1 MKKSDENYKYL
12 ESMYDDGYFPKFL
25 VDKIK
30 NLLEEVADYL
40 EEEPPL
46 EDVQEKLDELAS
58 GINELQDEFYENDSE
73 IETIAR
79 DSIAE
84 AVEHILNYYNIKIDI
99 EGALRP
105 REW

>member
-1 MKKSDENYKYL
+1 MKKSDENYIYL
-12 ESMYDDGYFPKFL
+12 ENMYDDGYFPKFL

-40 EEEPPL
+40 EEESPL

-84 AVEHILNYYNIKIDI
+84 AVEHILNYYNIEIDI
-99 EGALRP
+99 EDALRA

>member
-1 MKKSDENYKYL
+1 MKKSDENYIYL

-58 GINELQDEFYENDSE
+58 GINELQDECYENDSE

-84 AVEHILNYYNIKIDI
+84 AVEHILNYYNIEIDI
-99 EGALRP
+99 EDALRA